1 MLLNLSNCQLKIDG
15 YIYRLIYMNLMVT
28 ANQKPTMDT
37 QKIKRKESE
46 QKTKGIHQATGKRPK
61 EENRSY

>member
-1 MLLNLSNCQLKIDG
+1 
-15 YIYRLIYMNLMVT
+15 MNLMVT